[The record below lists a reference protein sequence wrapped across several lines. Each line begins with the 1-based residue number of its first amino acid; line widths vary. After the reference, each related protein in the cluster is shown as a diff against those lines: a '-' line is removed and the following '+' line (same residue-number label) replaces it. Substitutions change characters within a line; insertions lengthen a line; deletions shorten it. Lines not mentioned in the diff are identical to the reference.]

1 MSNDGDYVE
10 RTVEA
15 PTTVR
20 HEEVRVVREASTA
33 GWWIAAL
40 VAVVAIV
47 GVIFMMNNSNTATD
61 LQNARPEGAAQ
72 QALSTAATDA
82 QAAASQATQ
91 AAQDAARST
100 AQATETAAQ
109 AASDRTAQAA
119 GAAADV
125 ARDAT
130 TTEPA
135 PPQ

>member
-15 PTTVR
+15 PATVR
-20 HEEVRVVREASTA
+20 REEVRVVNGSSNA

-40 VAVVAIV
+40 VAVIAIA
-47 GVIFMMNNSNTATD
+47 GVIFMMNNSNSQVD
-61 LQNARPEGAAQ
+61 LQNARTEGAAQ
-72 QALSTAATDA
+72 QALSTAAGDA

-91 AAQDAARST
+91 AAQDATQGAAR
-100 AQATETAAQ
+100 ATETAAQ
-109 AASDRTAQAA
+109 AAAERTSQAA
-119 GAAADV
+119 DA
-125 ARDAT
+125 ARDATTTVT